1 MQMKNVNHINSHAD
15 DVEVSKIP
23 NGDTKRVD
31 LHTLKLG
38 QLRESGNE
46 VGDES
51 LEVRWSHNGQEQ
63 PQLNNHFGID
73 AKVGSWSVFVQFLSN
88 EVRNDPNGLLQDTAH
103 FTVTLPVNATVP
115 L

>member
-1 MQMKNVNHINSHAD
+1 MHAHSLPHID
-15 DVEVSKIP
+15 DVEVTKVV

-46 VGDES
+46 VEDER
-51 LEVRWSHNGQEQ
+51 LEVRWSHNGHEQ
-63 PQLNNHFGID
+63 PQLNDQFEID
-73 AKVGSWSVFVQFLSN
+73 AKVGAWSVHVQFVSN
-88 EVRNDPNGLLQDTAH
+88 EIRHDPDGLLQDTAH
-103 FTVTLPVNATVP
+103 FTVTLPANSTIP